1 MFTSQVGIKLVK
13 EFESFRGEAYL
24 DPAGIPSMGWGTTLI
39 YGHRVQLGMKI
50 NEPVADLLLAGDL
63 EDTED
68 EVNSLVKHILNQ
80 NQFDALISFEYN
92 TGGLASS
99 TLLKRINSEHPWI
112 TEDLFTRWNKAR
124 INGKLVPLAGL
135 TRRRKAEFAL
145 YVKN

>member
-1 MFTSQVGIKLVK
+1 MFTSNIGIKLIK

-24 DPAGIPSMGWGTTLI
+24 DPAGNPTIGWGTTRI
-39 YGHRVQLGMKI
+39 YGYKIQLGMVI
-50 NEPVADLLLAGDL
+50 NELVGDVLFKGDL
-63 EDTED
+63 RDTED
-68 EVNSLVKHILNQ
+68 EVNSVVRFKLNQ

-99 TLLKRINSEHPWI
+99 TLLKMINNEHPWI
-112 TEDLFTRWNKAR
+112 KENLFTRWNKATV
-124 INGKLVPLAGL
+124 NGKLIPLAGL